1 MNLRQPIW
9 PRFLPT
15 ATVVTLATLGPLGRR
30 LPAPGTW
37 GSMAGLLYFAV
48 VFLRVGDEIGTPL
61 MAFYTVLVTLIMSY
75 LAVAV
80 CGEAEFRLAQK
91 DPGMVIL
98 DEFVAI
104 PLVFLGAPKLLESLP
119 ESWRAGSIDWSRI
132 AVVAAGFLL
141 FRLFDIL
148 KPFGIRRLQNLP
160 GGWGIVADD
169 LAAALAACAAL
180 NAGAF
185 YLCVR

>member
-15 ATVVTLATLGPLGRR
+15 ATVMTIATLGPLGRR

-37 GSMAGLLYFAV
+37 GSAAGLIYFAV
-48 VFLRVGDEIGTPL
+48 VFLRLGDEAGTWA
-61 MAFYTVLVTLIMSY
+61 MAVFTVLLTAVMSY
-75 LAVAV
+75 FAVAI
-80 CGEAEFRLAQK
+80 CGEAEFRLAEK
-91 DPGMVIL
+91 DPGAVIL
-98 DEFVAI
+98 DEFVAM
-104 PLVFLGAPKLLESLP
+104 PLVFLGAPRLLDALSG
-119 ESWRAGSIDWSRI
+119 AGRTGSFDWSRI
-132 AVVAAGFLL
+132 AVVVAGFLL

-169 LAAALAACAAL
+169 TAAALAACAVL
-180 NAGAF
+180 NALA
-185 YLCVR
+185 LLLRR